1 MIKSIATESRL
12 ILGQVKAPY
21 KGRGENDALFEILE
35 TLGIKGATITIDA
48 VATMEIMLLK
58 KN

>member
-1 MIKSIATESRL
+1 MSIATESRL

-48 VATMEIMLLK
+48 VARVFCYDGV
-58 KN
+58 